1 MFTIRVVASG
11 WAAYIRGSWMHRGGG
26 RLGGVGD
33 DFLAHTAALPRQPMG
48 GNVDLEKTLL
58 GFWGDKS
65 CIQ

>member
-1 MFTIRVVASG
+1 
-11 WAAYIRGSWMHRGGG
+11 MHRGGE

-33 DFLAHTAALPRQPMG
+33 DLAHTAALPRQPMG